1 MKKGVMFLAG
11 LLVLSMAGCNNN
23 GTEGK
28 ISNEDSVVDISI
40 GDWMDGEASPKEL
53 CKVVNVPTQAKIL
66 YTNGYSVDNPDKD
79 KPVIVT
85 QEKDESVGNM
95 AVEDYIWLS
104 LEYDA
109 SDGIIDTASYSVS
122 DSWSKIKEDDTFTK
136 FKDAVYEVSETGSM
150 NVYMCLD
157 EESNKALCIDATFNK
172 SKLNDEEKV
181 EMLLETVKV
190 TTEDKGSDDDV
201 SEKKSE
207 GNKPDAESKEKS
219 KTEDVKKSEGS
230 EKTETELKEAESDE
244 KTSKAITQDDLESK
258 FMEKFEGVKKNK

>member
-1 MKKGVMFLAG
+1 MFLTG

-23 GTEGK
+23 NTEGK

-40 GDWMDGEASPKEL
+40 GDWVDGEASPKEL

-66 YTNGYSVDNPDKD
+66 YSNGYPVDNPNKAN
-79 KPVIVT
+79 PVIVT

-95 AVEDYIWLS
+95 VAEDYIWLS

-109 SDGIIDTASYSVS
+109 SEGIIDTASYSVS
-122 DSWSKIKEDDTFTK
+122 DSWSKIKEDDTFTQ
-136 FKDAVYEVSETGSM
+136 FKDFVYKVSETGDM

-190 TTEDKGSDDDV
+190 TTEDKGSDA

-207 GNKPDAESKEKS
+207 GNKSNTESKERS
-219 KTEDVKKSEGS
+219 KTDEKAEDSEKSEDIENG
-230 EKTETELKEAESDE
+230 ETGLKESESDE
-244 KTSKAITQDDLESK
+244 KTSKSITQDELEYK
-258 FMEKFEGVKKNK
+258 FMEKFDDAKKNK